1 MKIEIKKEISE
12 VFFSTIDVGE
22 VFCYDAEDKIY
33 MKINESRNED
43 NAYNF
48 SKEGIEH
55 FDPDEKVLPV
65 KSADLIIKI

>member
-1 MKIEIKKEISE
+1 MKIEIKRETSE
-12 VFFSTIDVGE
+12 VFFSAIDVGE
-22 VFCYDAEDKIY
+22 VFYYDAEDKIY

-48 SKEGIEH
+48 STEITEH
-55 FDPDEKVLPV
+55 FDPDEKVVPV

>member
-1 MKIEIKKEISE
+1 MKIEIKRETSE

-22 VFCYDAEDKIY
+22 VFYYDAEDKIY

-43 NAYNF
+43 NVYDF
-48 SKEGIEH
+48 SKEITEY
-55 FDPDEKVLPV
+55 FDSDEKVVPV